1 MSLLHR
7 GTETVTV
14 YLPTRSVTPGPA
26 RRLSVSCPRG
36 RPAMTSTEHQTVGFE
51 TESKYWLRLV
61 GYSGVLGAQ
70 SQVDWQGKRYAID
83 GDPGIYNGSRH
94 TAHVEYVIVRR

>member
-14 YLPTRSVTPGPA
+14 YLPPRTVTPGPV

-36 RPAMTSTEHQTVGFE
+36 RPADDIGHQTVVFE

-70 SQVDWQGKRYAID
+70 SQVDWQSKRYAID
-83 GDPGIYNGSRH
+83 GDPRIYNGSRH